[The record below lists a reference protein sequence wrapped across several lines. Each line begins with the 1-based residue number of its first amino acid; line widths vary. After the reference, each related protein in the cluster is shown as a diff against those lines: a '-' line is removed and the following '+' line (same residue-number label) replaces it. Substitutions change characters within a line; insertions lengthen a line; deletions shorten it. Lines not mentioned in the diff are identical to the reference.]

1 MKLATQVRYGIRILL
16 DLAMHQ
22 SKGMVQMGD
31 IAFRQDISI
40 KYLEQLIRP
49 IKNAGFVTSKRGPKG
64 GHCLA
69 KSPDQITLAQIIRVF
84 EKENTPK
91 EITNDNSIY
100 SEYQDLLIREAWD
113 EAIEAFYTRLEK
125 ITLVDL
131 SIGTTKK
138 LWKSSDLLIFT

>member
-131 SIGTTKK
+131 SIGITKK